1 MQRPARPPLR
11 ALILAAAF
19 LGAALAFARADDP
32 PVPPQV
38 KTLAEALAAAPDD
51 AARDALLAA
60 AALPAPES
68 KQLRHLL
75 ALAQQRA
82 HFGGDIAL
90 DEALARYGVA
100 LADRAGE
107 PMEIH
112 AAEARLGD
120 VHRVLGE
127 FTEALALF
135 TPALAYFEN
144 QHDIQRTVSA
154 AMGRGIV
161 YIYQADYARALADFQ
176 HALTL
181 SEANGYRDGAIPAL
195 NSIGEVFRE
204 QGEPAKALEYYAR
217 ARAWLGDDTAWNNTF
232 IFNNIGLSYLA
243 LGDLDKAIDYLTR
256 AGAIAEKTNQKP
268 RAATA
273 LAALGDVYRQRKQP
287 GEARTCL
294 ERSLALSREAHDAA
308 GEGRAQLGLAEAA
321 RARGDHQAALA
332 LAEQAAA
339 SYRRANQPAGLGAA
353 LTALGHE
360 QRVLAHPAEA
370 RAAFE
375 EAIAVTE
382 AVRGRLAG
390 GDLEAQAYFE
400 GKVSPYQEIVALLA
414 HEPGGAEA
422 ALQTA
427 ERAKARVL
435 LDIVRRGTADT
446 GAVLTPAERMREGEL
461 TRRLAALNR
470 RVTVARA
477 ADQPAPGS
485 PQPGDAEQPLRQ
497 ARADWDRFQQ
507 DLLAAHPELARQ
519 RPASLPLTPADTAG
533 LTDGKDT
540 ALLEFVVTDDTAC
553 LLVVTG
559 TPESGQPPATVKI
572 FPVAISRD
580 ELTRRV
586 EAFRN
591 ALAERSLGWQEQA
604 RSLYDDLLQGSAP
617 VWSAASHLVIV
628 PDGPLWNL
636 PFQALAPSAERC
648 LWQDHAVSY
657 APSLTFLQRSAGGP
671 PLTEPPR
678 LLAFGNPSLGTS
690 TARPA
695 AEAGVLMSDRFVPL
709 PEAEKQLAAFAE
721 LYPAASYHAYVGA
734 AAHENVFKREAGN
747 FDILHL
753 ATHGTLNDQNPLYS
767 YLLMAQTDLAPDEDG
782 LLEARE
788 LMGLHLR
795 ARLAVLSACETGRG
809 RVGAGEGLLGLSWA
823 LFSAGCPA
831 VVVSQWKVDS
841 ASTTELMIAFHRR
854 LLAGD
859 APAQALRAAGLEL
872 AKNPKYRHHGSIEAA
887 TDGGLER
894 EGQVVGYVD
903 RHGRVLLESG
913 EVEGRHRDGGPRSYH
928 FIARPG
934 RRSRRRSAPV

>member
-1 MQRPARPPLR
+1 MLPCRVHPPAQSRLR
-11 ALILAAAF
+11 ALLPLAAL
-19 LGAALAFARADDP
+19 LGILTFARADEP
-32 PVPPQV
+32 PVSPRV
-38 KTLAEALAAAPDD
+38 KSLSGALAVAPDD
-51 AARDALLAA
+51 GARDALLAA
-60 AALPAPES
+60 AQLPAADLKE
-68 KQLRHLL
+68 LRHLL
-75 ALAQQRA
+75 ALAQLRA
-82 HFGGDIAL
+82 HYSGDVAP

-100 LADRAGE
+100 LAVRSGDQT
-107 PMEIH
+107 EIH
-112 AAEARLGD
+112 ASRTRLAD

-135 TPALAYFEN
+135 TPALEYFEN
-144 QHDIQRTVSA
+144 QHDVQRTVSV

-176 HALTL
+176 RALSL

-217 ARAWLGDDTAWNNTF
+217 ARKWLGDDTAWNNTF
-232 IFNNIGLSYLA
+232 IFNNIAQSYLA
-243 LGDLDKAIDYLTR
+243 LGDQEKAIDYLTR

-273 LAALGDVYRQRKQP
+273 LAVLGDIYRRRKRP
-287 GEARTCL
+287 DEARSCL
-294 ERSLALSREAHDAA
+294 ERSLALSREARDAA
-308 GEGRAQLGLAEAA
+308 GEGRAQLGLAEAT
-321 RARGDHQAALA
+321 RALDDDRAALA
-332 LAEQAAA
+332 LAGQAAA

-353 LTALGHE
+353 LTAVGHE
-360 QRVLAHPAEA
+360 QRLLAHPAEA

-400 GKVSPYQEIVALLA
+400 GRVSPYQEIVALLA
-414 HEPGGAEA
+414 DDPGGAEA

-435 LDIVRRGTADT
+435 LDIVRRDTADT
-446 GAVLTPAERMREGEL
+446 EAALTPAEHARAGEL
-461 TRRLAALNR
+461 TRRLAVLNR
-470 RVTVARA
+470 RVTVART

-485 PQPGDAEQPLRQ
+485 SQLADAELPLKN
-497 ARADWDRFQQ
+497 ARADWDQFQQ
-507 DLLAAHPELARQ
+507 DLLTAHPQLALR
-519 RPASLPLTPADTAG
+519 RPASLPLTAEDAAG
-533 LTDGKDT
+533 LTDNGRT
-540 ALLEFVVTDDTAC
+540 ALLEFVVTDDKTY
-553 LLVVTG
+553 LLVVTE
-559 TPESGQPPATVKI
+559 TGQGDKPTAAVRV
-572 FPVAISRD
+572 FPVGVSRE

-591 ALAERSLGWQEQA
+591 DLAERSLGWQEQA

-617 VWSAASHLVIV
+617 AWTTAAHLVIV

-636 PFQALAPSAERC
+636 PFQALEAVTDRC

-657 APSLTFLQRSAGGP
+657 APSLTFLQRSAGGS
-671 PLTEPPR
+671 PLTGSPR
-678 LLAFGNPSLGTS
+678 LLAFGNPSLGMS
-690 TARPA
+690 SSRPA
-695 AEAGVLMSDRFVPL
+695 AGTAALMGDRFAPL
-709 PEAEKQLAAFAE
+709 PEAEKQLAAFAD
-721 LYPAASYHAYVGA
+721 LYPAGTYRSYVGPE
-734 AAHENVFKREAGN
+734 AHEDVFKREAGD

-753 ATHGTLNDQNPLYS
+753 ATHGTLNDQNPFYS

-823 LFSAGCPA
+823 LFRAGCPA

-841 ASTTELMIAFHRR
+841 ASTTEMMIAFHRR

-859 APAQALRAAGLEL
+859 SPAEALRAAGLEL
-872 AKNPKYRHHGSIEAA
+872 SKNPKYRHPFYWAPFV
-887 TDGGLER
+887 
-894 EGQVVGYVD
+894 VVGADEPV
-903 RHGRVLLESG
+903 
-913 EVEGRHRDGGPRSYH
+913 
-928 FIARPG
+928 AAK
-934 RRSRRRSAPV
+934 RR